1 MSSKTFISSSI
12 FFALGLA
19 GGAVIGYF
27 YSKNK
32 YLAMADKEIESVK
45 KVYQKYFETKP
56 SKTDPT
62 PSSQEQPT
70 KSITPDNSANKEYK
84 KYAQVYGGNNP
95 APKIGTV
102 RSTIAEEN
110 EKKQPVKT
118 NPDIYV
124 ITPEEFADSEY
135 KSETLMYY
143 ADKVLADEDGNIIKN
158 INEVIGPEALSTFGR
173 YDDNVVYVRN
183 EAHKIDYE
191 IIWDSRRYSVLNKLP
206 GDNSSD

>member
-12 FFALGLA
+12 FFALGLI
-19 GGAVIGYF
+19 GGAAIGYF

-32 YLAMADKEIESVK
+32 YLTMADKEIESVK
-45 KVYQKYFETKP
+45 KVYQKYFEAKPTKAE
-56 SKTDPT
+56 T
-62 PSSQEQPT
+62 PSLNGPEQPT
-70 KSITPDNSANKEYK
+70 KSITPDDANKEYK
-84 KYAQVYGGNNP
+84 KYAQAYGGNNTT
-95 APKIGTV
+95 PKIGTV
-102 RSTIAEEN
+102 RSTIKEEN

-183 EAHKIDYE
+183 ETHKIDYE